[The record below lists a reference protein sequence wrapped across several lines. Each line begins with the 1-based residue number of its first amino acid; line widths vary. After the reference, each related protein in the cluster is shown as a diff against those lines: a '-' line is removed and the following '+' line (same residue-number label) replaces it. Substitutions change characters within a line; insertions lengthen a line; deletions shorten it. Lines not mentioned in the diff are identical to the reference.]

1 MYVLHTG
8 IPAAPVDAPED
19 PFAGGININP
29 GNFSRNFSGNASNHR
44 HILRSRGFRYAKA
57 NLAGRAAIADRSIDI
72 REPVE
77 APDYRSYNQPG
88 DGNIYSPHWSFNYT
102 KRSTC
107 GSCDWK
113 VTGKQVNVVYATEHV
128 YELRLIVK
136 FLVWIK
142 ENDVAAKALIGGRS
156 NVICPLLLNKL
167 WYS

>member
-44 HILRSRGFRYAKA
+44 
-57 NLAGRAAIADRSIDI
+57 
-72 REPVE
+72 
-77 APDYRSYNQPG
+77 
-88 DGNIYSPHWSFNYT
+88 
-102 KRSTC
+102 
-107 GSCDWK
+107 
-113 VTGKQVNVVYATEHV
+113 KQANVVYATEHL

-142 ENDVAAKALIGGRS
+142 ENGVAAKALIGGRS
-156 NVICPLLLNKL
+156 NVICLLLLNKL